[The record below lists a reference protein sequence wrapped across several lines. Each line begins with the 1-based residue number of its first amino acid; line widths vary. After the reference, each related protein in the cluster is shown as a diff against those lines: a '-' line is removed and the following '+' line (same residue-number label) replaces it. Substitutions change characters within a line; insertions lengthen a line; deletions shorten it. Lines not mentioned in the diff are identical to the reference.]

1 MRYSDVETFLSIVR
15 QKSLSKA
22 ATELF
27 LAQSTVSQRL
37 HKLEDE
43 FGGPLVS
50 RKQGVN
56 EVVLTPKGKQFLEV
70 AYQMLALWQ
79 QAETM
84 SKEVS
89 YSPLSI
95 GAVES
100 AASTFFPTLLMEI
113 IREAP
118 HIQLSSLTAHSMTLY
133 NMVDRRELDYAFV
146 VYDLEM
152 PYIRT
157 RRFLSEGMVLICSKG
172 YLPFDRPVEVED
184 LDAHR
189 EFLDSWSSAFRAW
202 HVSTFGDSVKP
213 FVEVDNLPLYIEM
226 SKAITGWSICPV
238 SIANYL
244 QQLQDI
250 EIHPLN
256 FEPPKRNLYLI
267 ERKNPLDDRK
277 QVMSVF
283 EKCYAVAQEEFL
295 EKNGLRNPV

>member
-95 GAVES
+95 LV
-100 AASTFFPTLLMEI
+100 
-113 IREAP
+113 R
-118 HIQLSSLTAHSMTLY
+118 
-133 NMVDRRELDYAFV
+133 
-146 VYDLEM
+146 
-152 PYIRT
+152 
-157 RRFLSEGMVLICSKG
+157 CK
-172 YLPFDRPVEVED
+172 
-184 LDAHR
+184 
-189 EFLDSWSSAFRAW
+189 
-202 HVSTFGDSVKP
+202 
-213 FVEVDNLPLYIEM
+213 
-226 SKAITGWSICPV
+226 
-238 SIANYL
+238 
-244 QQLQDI
+244 
-250 EIHPLN
+250 
-256 FEPPKRNLYLI
+256 
-267 ERKNPLDDRK
+267 
-277 QVMSVF
+277 
-283 EKCYAVAQEEFL
+283 
-295 EKNGLRNPV
+295 

>member
-118 HIQLSSLTAHSMTLY
+118 HIQLSSLTHCY
-133 NMVDRRELDYAFV
+133 VELH
-146 VYDLEM
+146 
-152 PYIRT
+152 IT
-157 RRFLSEGMVLICSKG
+157 RFIG
-172 YLPFDRPVEVED
+172 
-184 LDAHR
+184 
-189 EFLDSWSSAFRAW
+189 
-202 HVSTFGDSVKP
+202 TKP
-213 FVEVDNLPLYIEM
+213 L
-226 SKAITGWSICPV
+226 C
-238 SIANYL
+238 
-244 QQLQDI
+244 
-250 EIHPLN
+250 
-256 FEPPKRNLYLI
+256 
-267 ERKNPLDDRK
+267 
-277 QVMSVF
+277 
-283 EKCYAVAQEEFL
+283 
-295 EKNGLRNPV
+295 